1 MKKLI
6 LITGSGRSGT
16 SLLSGHLKKNYR
28 SLRTNEIEADNS
40 NPYGYFEDA
49 SLIELN
55 EKILKKLNILKYFPF
70 KKDYCKIDD
79 YNYARR
85 LIFHYISNLNFID
98 ENIII
103 LKDPRISNII
113 DIWLSVLHK
122 SKINFKIIVCY
133 RNLNDFCASYN
144 KSVSKENGVAE
155 KIWISRNL
163 QVFYNL
169 CNQNID
175 FEIFNFDIYKTNKD
189 EIEKI
194 KKYVDSSFKKNDSDR
209 INLNNEF
216 YNFNH
221 DELGKKIHDYSDN
234 KIIYDEFKKFIINS
248 YENFILSD
256 NFIKE
261 FYRISAE
268 YNESKIQLRNL
279 KEYVET
285 VNNLN
290 MFLKEKCKNLTQDLI
305 GDRIITN
312 PYKKY
317 GNIRRFR
324 ISKNLLKQIIKES
337 IFYSYLKK
345 IRKIIQFKK

>member
-16 SLLSGHLKKNYR
+16 SLLSGHLKKNYM
-28 SLRTNEIEADNS
+28 SLETDEIEPDNS

-49 SLIELN
+49 SLIQLN
-55 EKILKKLNILKYFPF
+55 EKIFKKLNILKYFPF

-85 LIFHYISNLNFID
+85 LILHYISNLNFID

-113 DIWLSVLHK
+113 DIWLSVLNK

-155 KIWISRNL
+155 RIWISRNL
-163 QVFYNL
+163 QVFYYL
-169 CNQNID
+169 CDQNID
-175 FEIFNFDIYKTNKD
+175 FEIFNYDIYKTDKD

-194 KKYVDSSFKKNDSDR
+194 KKYIDSSFKKNNSDK

-221 DELGKKIHDYSDN
+221 DELGKKIHEYSEN

-256 NFIKE
+256 SFIKK
-261 FYRISAE
+261 FYTISAE
-268 YNESKIQLRNL
+268 YNESKMQLKNL
-279 KEYVET
+279 NKYVET
-285 VNNLN
+285 LN
-290 MFLKEKCKNLTQDLI
+290 DFNMYLKEKCENLTEDLT
-305 GDRIITN
+305 GNKIISI
-312 PYKKY
+312 PKKK
-317 GNIRRFR
+317 RFV
-324 ISKNLLKQIIKES
+324 ISKKLIKS
-337 IFYSYLKK
+337 LIKKLIFYSHLQKIKK
-345 IRKIIQFKK
+345 NIQFKK